1 MQLRKIAML
10 AWFAAPLLVI
20 SWHYGPGQSALARDL
35 AASQVSVARTAAA
48 QADYAAASDAFAA
61 ALVGLPPD
69 DPARLPIEL
78 EQAMASAASGEL
90 LQGMDQMSD
99 LIKRLNER
107 GEGSGELARA
117 TRSELGEAHYHA
129 AWLMRLEGASTDE
142 WTAEVDEARQHFRL
156 LAETTS
162 DPNEAEISS
171 KNLESAVRLQRLDLT
186 ELKGMAL
193 PKKCS
198 GNCQNLSQS
207 KRKQR
212 ESRSKKPGDG
222 NEKGK
227 NTEDARQ
234 AIKNGKSKGAG
245 GGERGEGGS

>member
-20 SWHYGPGQSALARDL
+20 SWHYGPGQSALARNL
-35 AASQVSVARTAAA
+35 AASHVSVARTAAA
-48 QADYAAASDAFAA
+48 QADYAAASDAFTA
-61 ALVGLPPD
+61 ALAGLPPD

-99 LIKRLNER
+99 VIKRLNER
-107 GEGSGELARA
+107 GEGNGELARA

-162 DPNEAEISS
+162 DPVEVEISS

-212 ESRSKKPGDG
+212 ESRSKKPGEG
-222 NEKGK
+222 KGK
-227 NTEDARQ
+227 NTEDIRQ
-234 AIKNGKSKGAG
+234 EIKKEKDKGAG

>member
-35 AASQVSVARTAAA
+35 AASHVSVARTAAA
-48 QADYAAASDAFAA
+48 QADYAAASDAFTA
-61 ALVGLPPD
+61 ALAGLPPD

-99 LIKRLNER
+99 VIKRLNER
-107 GEGSGELARA
+107 GEGNGELARA

-162 DPNEAEISS
+162 DPVEVEISS

-212 ESRSKKPGDG
+212 ESRSKKPGEG
-222 NEKGK
+222 KGK
-227 NTEDARQ
+227 NTEDIRQ
-234 AIKNGKSKGAG
+234 EIKKEKDKGAG

>member
-35 AASQVSVARTAAA
+35 AASHVSVARTAAA
-48 QADYAAASDAFAA
+48 QADYAAASDAFTA
-61 ALVGLPPD
+61 ALAGLPPD

-99 LIKRLNER
+99 VIKRLNER
-107 GEGSGELARA
+107 GEGNGELARA

-162 DPNEAEISS
+162 DPVEVEISS

-212 ESRSKKPGDG
+212 ESRSKKPSDG
-222 NEKGK
+222 NGKG
-227 NTEDARQ
+227 TEDARQ

>member
-20 SWHYGPGQSALARDL
+20 SWHYGPGQSALAHDL
-35 AASQVSVARTAAA
+35 AASHVSVARTAAA
-48 QADYAAASDAFAA
+48 QADYAAASDAFTA
-61 ALVGLPPD
+61 ALAGLPPD

-99 LIKRLNER
+99 VIKRLNER
-107 GEGSGELARA
+107 GEGNGELARA

-162 DPNEAEISS
+162 DPVEVEISS

-198 GNCQNLSQS
+198 GNCQNLSQA

-212 ESRSKKPGDG
+212 ESRSKKPSDG
-222 NEKGK
+222 NGKG
-227 NTEDARQ
+227 TEDARQ
-234 AIKNGKSKGAG
+234 AIKNGKSNGAG

>member
-1 MQLRKIAML
+1 MQLRKISML

-35 AASQVSVARTAAA
+35 AASHVAVARTAAA
-48 QADYAAASDAFAA
+48 QADYAAASDAFTA
-61 ALVGLPPD
+61 ALAGLPPD
-69 DPARLPIEL
+69 DPARFPIEL

-99 LIKRLNER
+99 VIKRLNER
-107 GEGSGELARA
+107 GEGGGELARA

-162 DPNEAEISS
+162 DPAEAEISS

-198 GNCQNLSQS
+198 GNCQSLSQR

-212 ESRSKKPGDG
+212 ESRSEKPGDG
-222 NEKGK
+222 KGKGK
-227 NTEDARQ
+227 NTEDIRQ
-234 AIKNGKSKGAG
+234 EIKKEKNEGAG
-245 GGERGEGGS
+245 GGNRGEGGS